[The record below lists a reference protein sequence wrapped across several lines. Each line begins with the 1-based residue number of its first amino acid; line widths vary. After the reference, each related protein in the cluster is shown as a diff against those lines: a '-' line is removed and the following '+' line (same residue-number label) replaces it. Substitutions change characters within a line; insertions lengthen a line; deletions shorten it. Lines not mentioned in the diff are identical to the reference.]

1 MAEMERDR
9 LEHAKVGSWFLGPRA
24 ENFQILSD
32 LFSRVLKDQQQ
43 ARATIYPSDPAFIT
57 GAMMETSSFKEAIV
71 QLEEGVAELSS
82 NLATHSIP
90 FWSPRYNAHMN
101 MDTALPSII
110 GCASPPY
117 ALTAPRP

>member
-1 MAEMERDR
+1 MAGIERER

-24 ENFQILSD
+24 ENFQVLSD
-32 LFSRVLKDQQQ
+32 LFNKVLKDQQQ
-43 ARATIYPSDPAFIT
+43 ARAAIYPDDPAFIT
-57 GAMMETSSFKEAIV
+57 GAMMEASSFKEAIV
-71 QLEEGVAELSS
+71 KLEKGVDELSL

-110 GCASPPY
+110 GCRSH
-117 ALTAPRP
+117 LRCSS